1 MKLCTFV
8 VATVAGR
15 LERVG
20 VVTAVGVIDAGAARE
35 AFLSRSLSPAAAE
48 RVATAQVPP
57 DLTLI
62 VGAGAAALDWVR
74 EAVDFVVGAGVA
86 ETASGRQIVYRED
99 AIALQAPIRR
109 PPGIACF
116 ATWKAHIEDS
126 AGKGFALKF
135 PAEGSEIRPYY
146 KGNPDSV
153 IGPES
158 TLEFPAYAQALDVE
172 CELAAVVGRGGKDLT
187 PDQAQAA
194 IAGYCIFNDVSVRD
208 IQAREMELGLG
219 PTKGKDQDAGNVFGP
234 WLVTADEVGD
244 PRDLTMALWVNGV
257 EWSSYPAGKMAWTFA
272 DLLSYLSR
280 GQTVHPGHLL
290 TSGCFPG
297 GSALDMNRT
306 LAAGDLIEMKI
317 SRLGTLRN
325 RIGQASGNAQA
336 AMDFHATGK
345 IK

>member
-8 VATVAGR
+8 VATAAGR

-20 VVTAVGVIDAGAARE
+20 VLTPAGVVDAGAARE
-35 AFLSRSLSPAAAE
+35 VFLARQLPPAVAE
-48 RVATAQVPP
+48 RVALAQVPP

-62 VGAGAAALDWVR
+62 VGAGAMALDWVR
-74 EAVDFVVGAGVA
+74 EAVDFVVAAGVA
-86 ETASGRQIVYRED
+86 STPGGRTVVYPED
-99 AIALQAPIRR
+99 GVALQAPIRR

-135 PAEGSEIRPYY
+135 PEEGSEIRPYY

-153 IGPES
+153 IGPDAV
-158 TLEFPAYAQALDVE
+158 LEFPCYAQALDVE
-172 CELAAVVGRGGKDLT
+172 CELAAVVGTGGKDLT
-187 PDQAQAA
+187 PEQARAA

-208 IQAREMELGLG
+208 IQAREMQMGLG

-244 PRDLTMALWVNGV
+244 PAALTMALCVNGE
-257 EWSSYPAGKMAWTFA
+257 EWSSYPAGRMAWDFA

-280 GQTVHPGHLL
+280 GQTVHPGHIL

-297 GSALDMNRT
+297 GSALDLDRQ
-306 LAAGDLIEMKI
+306 LHPGDLIELRI
-317 SRLGTLRN
+317 SRLGVLRN
-325 RIGQASGNAQA
+325 RIGNLP
-336 AMDFHATGK
+336 GK
-345 IK
+345 